1 MSLIEQIK
9 HNQVAARKGYV
20 ADVAILLTTVIGE
33 AERIGKDKG
42 NRAPTDEEVVTVI
55 KKFITNI
62 NDTLAVLPNHGAAYD
77 KMNHEKNILMPYL
90 PKQLS
95 ETELNGL
102 CATIAGEVGKDKGA
116 LMKAFK
122 TRFSGQ
128 YDGKLLASVVD
139 NFLKG

>member
-9 HNQVAARKGYV
+9 HNQLAARKGHMTET
-20 ADVAILLTTVIGE
+20 ASLLTTLIGE
-33 AERIGKDKG
+33 AEMVGKNVG
-42 NRAPTDEEVVTVI
+42 NRAPTDEEVIAVI
-55 KKFITNI
+55 KKF
-62 NDTLAVLPNHGAAYD
+62 V
-77 KMNHEKNILMPYL
+77 KNIDETLKVIDPHSDAYGVFVREHMVLVAYL

-95 ETELNGL
+95 EIELNGL

-139 NFLKG
+139 AFLKG